1 MMPSHVPMLAATC
14 ALVLAVA
21 HPTSARA
28 ACDAD
33 QAMSRS
39 SDISEILSDKVQSKP
54 DEASRLMQ
62 DMGTLMGAPITDETC
77 TRLDA
82 LSRRAKAL

>member
-1 MMPSHVPMLAATC
+1 MPSHAPMLAITC
-14 ALVLAVA
+14 VLVLAVA
-21 HPTSARA
+21 SPMAARA

-39 SDISEILSDKVQSKP
+39 SDISEVLSDKVQSRP

-62 DMGTLMGAPITDETC
+62 DMGTVMGAPITDETC
-77 TRLDA
+77 ARLDA
-82 LSRRAKAL
+82 LSRQAKAL